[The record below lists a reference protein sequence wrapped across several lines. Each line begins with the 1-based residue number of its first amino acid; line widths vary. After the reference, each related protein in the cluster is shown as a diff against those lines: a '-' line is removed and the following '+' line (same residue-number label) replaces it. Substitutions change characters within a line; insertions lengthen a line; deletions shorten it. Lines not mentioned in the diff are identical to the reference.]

1 MGQRTKTKANANPT
15 KAFFVRMI
23 TRDITLEDCIF
34 DLIDNSIDGAWEQ
47 EGGRP
52 VSLEDNI
59 NLARYRI
66 SVEIGNGRFSIHDN
80 CGGISRDDAANYA
93 FTFGR
98 KKEAQTENFSIGVY
112 GIGMKRA
119 VFKIGSKIDICST
132 YLERDGLSSFKVPI
146 NVDAWLNMGDG
157 NWDFEIDEAEKLR
170 EAGVRIEVKELYP
183 VTAQLFSSPRF
194 VQDLRRTIERDYA
207 FHLHR
212 GLTIEVNGKSIDGWS
227 IELKQGGDFAPM
239 RTSEKIQTDGEDVF
253 VEILAGMEAPPP
265 EVTDPEGQLDRDQN
279 RSGWYVVCNGRIVLA
294 ADKTTLT
301 GWGTDGLPQWHP
313 QYSGFMGLIMFS
325 SREAELLPLTTTKRS
340 IDVTSSLYLHYRSL
354 MRETSRAWIDYTNAR
369 KQSNREEVLSS
380 EKAAKA
386 IRISEVALR
395 PDIKL
400 PQKLI
405 KTRDPE
411 ANVLY
416 SVPRSRLRELANAF
430 GYINMSYKDVGV
442 KSFEYA
448 YEDLVGDE

>member
-1 MGQRTKTKANANPT
+1 MAQSAKTKANANPT

-34 DLIDNSIDGAWEQ
+34 DLIDNSIDGAWER
-47 EGGRP
+47 EGGQP
-52 VSLEDNI
+52 VSLENDI
-59 NLARYRI
+59 SLANYRI
-66 SVEIGNGRFSIHDN
+66 NVEIETGRFSIHDN
-80 CGGISRDDAANYA
+80 CGGISRGDAAEYA

-98 KKEAQTENFSIGVY
+98 KEAAQTENFSIGVY

-194 VQDLRRTIERDYA
+194 VQDLRRTIGRDYA

-239 RTSEKIQTDGEDVF
+239 RTSEKIQRDGEDVF

-265 EVTDPEGQLDRDQN
+265 EVTGPEGQLDRDQN

-325 SREAELLPLTTTKRS
+325 SRRAELLPLTTTKRN
-340 IDVTSSLYLHYRSL
+340 IDLSSSLYLRYRLL
-354 MRETSRAWIDYTNAR
+354 MRETSRVWIDYTNAR
-369 KQSNREEVLSS
+369 KQSDRQEVFSR
-380 EKAAKA
+380 EKATQA
-386 IRISEVALR
+386 IAISKVVPR
-395 PDIKL
+395 TDIKL

-405 KTRDPE
+405 NARVSE

-416 SVPRSRLRELANAF
+416 SVPRDKLRELASAF
-430 GYINMSYKDVGV
+430 GCINMSYKDVGR